1 MADRAGVFFSD
12 WRGYDWTPWVPFSGA
27 MDAVP
32 DRPGLYRIR
41 PVGREMLMYIGWTGG
56 SLRQCFAGIRLNT
69 AKTVMPW
76 NDPWPVAP
84 ALWAWK
90 DAKGYAYEF
99 SSAVL
104 SDTIV
109 EMRAAECS
117 LLCHYRLEFHES
129 PLCSFGRFHRKYRR
143 PSDRKDG
150 VPGGR
155 LGPGEPLNPAGGPSA
170 SPLAVT
176 GTPGEPGWMGLA
188 WSPRQSPGTVA
199 TVPAEQGYYLIFD
212 AATGDML
219 AIGQS
224 EDCAR
229 TLSGIMKNP
238 WDNRDLVCSFAC
250 EPGHVP
256 AHNLRERE
264 TDLIG
269 NYIDQHGTVPEYQF
283 LDSADDG
290 AYPSG
295 TGSFLTTG

>member
-1 MADRAGVFFSD
+1 MADRAEVFSAD
-12 WRGYDWTPWVPFSGA
+12 WCGYDWSPWVPFSGA

-41 PVGREMLMYIGWTGG
+41 PAGPEMLMEIGWTGG

-99 SSAVL
+99 SSAPL
-104 SDTIV
+104 GETIV
-109 EMRAAECS
+109 GMRAAACS
-117 LLCHYRLEFHES
+117 LLCHYRLAFRES

-150 VPGGR
+150 IAGGK
-155 LGPGEPLNPAGGPSA
+155 LGPDEPLNPAGGPSA

-188 WSPRQSPGTVA
+188 WSPRQRIMDIA
-199 TVPAEQGYYLIFD
+199 AVPAAQGYFLIFD
-212 AATGDML
+212 NGTGDML
-219 AIGQS
+219 AIGQA

-229 TLSGIMKNP
+229 TLSGIRRNP
-238 WDNRDLVCSFAC
+238 WDNRDLACSFVC
-250 EPGHVP
+250 EPRHLP
-256 AHNLRERE
+256 AHNLLERE

-269 NYIDQHGTVPEYQF
+269 NYIDRYGTVPEYQF
-283 LDSADDG
+283 LDDDTPAWPG
-290 AYPSG
+290 G
-295 TGSFLTTG
+295 TGPVLTID